1 MRINRSSV
9 RNGLLA
15 VVDLY
20 GDDAAYLVDEQTLIP
35 MKVNSNNDTEFVN
48 SHDFRDGD
56 VLARNI
62 VMQNEK
68 DVEWG
73 LIEKQ
78 SGLTLGTYEF
88 TDVYDT
94 PGIVALKVV
103 LG

>member
-1 MRINRSSV
+1 MHINRQSI

-20 GDDAAYLVDEQTLIP
+20 GDDKAYLVDEQTLIP
-35 MKVNSNNDTEFVN
+35 MTVNSYNNAEFVN
-48 SHDFRDGD
+48 SDDFRDGD
-56 VLARNI
+56 ILASHI
-62 VMQNEK
+62 IIKHED

-73 LIEKQ
+73 LIECQ

-94 PGIVALKVV
+94 PGIVALKVI
-103 LG
+103 